1 MKRLAED
8 AARLRTEASYLD
20 AAADRDRTAASR
32 LWTCRRPDAA
42 RAAERRAE
50 GRDEDAMAL
59 KLRAAELEA
68 ILACRSALLGL
79 GA

>member
-8 AARLRTEASYLD
+8 AARLRTEASDLD
-20 AAADRDRTAASR
+20 ASAERDRTAASY
-32 LWTCRRPDAA
+32 LWTWCRPDAA

-50 GRDEDAMAL
+50 ARDEDAMAL